1 MDKGIYCLL
10 LRNPACTV
18 AVGALG
24 QRSFAAGFHVYV
36 GSAQG
41 SGGLQRV
48 VRHVRL
54 AKNRDRHPKWHID
67 YLLTDNHVDLVSVAC
82 AFTEQELECRLAEK
96 FQGVP
101 VHLFGCSDCACTSH
115 LFYYPADP
123 LDEIFSAF
131 QTLGLVPA
139 IKTLNIL
146 HAESNL

>member
-1 MDKGIYCLL
+1 MDKGIYCLV

-41 SGGLQRV
+41 SGGLKRV
-48 VRHVRL
+48 ARHVRL
-54 AKNRDRHPKWHID
+54 AKNRNRRPKWHID
-67 YLLTDNHVDLVSVAC
+67 YLLTDSHIDLVSVAC
-82 AFTEQELECRLAEK
+82 AFTGKELECRLAET
-96 FQGVP
+96 FRGTP

-115 LFYYPADP
+115 LFYYPENP
-123 LDEIFSAF
+123 LDEIISAF
-131 QTLGLVPA
+131 QAIGLVPT

-146 HAESNL
+146 HAESIL